1 MRFIVI
7 SIITFLTYS
16 CTTVK
21 LSVPEQFSQ
30 QATRMQVKGLNG
42 WMINQQ
48 LSFGNYQTSTVKR
61 GWDMGSSF
69 QHTKLLMKPEEM
81 LLKVFEIDTDKKSL
95 SQRNK
100 FQYTLYDGR
109 LESSIFAAE
118 KFSEKQLVYKSR
130 NPWIGDASKTRSYEY
145 AFTAAILPAFE
156 QNANPWS
163 VVMVNKYNSESD
175 KSRGLF
181 ERPEVEIEG
190 YATNGT
196 ETISIRSLFVDKVKQ
211 KNGKD
216 TKVLGG
222 SLLTGYELKWDGGV
236 VGIVDILDNSIWMAN
251 NLDAEDRLI
260 VSSISSAIL
269 LKRMQDVEKDRD
281 DLDD

>member
-269 LKRMQDVEKDRD
+269 LKRMQDVEKERD

>member
-7 SIITFLTYS
+7 SIITLLTYS
-16 CTTVK
+16 CTAVK

-61 GWDMGSSF
+61 GWDMGNSF

-109 LESSIFAAE
+109 LESAIFAAE

-156 QNANPWS
+156 QNASPWS
-163 VVMVNKYNSESD
+163 VVMANKYNSEND

-181 ERPEVEIEG
+181 EKPQVEIEG

-222 SLLTGYELKWDGGV
+222 SLLTGYELKWDGAV
-236 VGIVDILDNSIWMAN
+236 VGIVDILDNSIWIAN

-281 DLDD
+281 ELDG